1 MAEQKSRREQGL
13 ADEAERAKDGMLG
26 TVLVLVPITFI
37 AILVGI
43 LAVI

>member
-1 MAEQKSRREQGL
+1 MAEQRTRREQGL
-13 ADEAERAKDGMLG
+13 ADEAERANDGMLG
-26 TVLVLVPITFI
+26 MVLVLVPVTFI